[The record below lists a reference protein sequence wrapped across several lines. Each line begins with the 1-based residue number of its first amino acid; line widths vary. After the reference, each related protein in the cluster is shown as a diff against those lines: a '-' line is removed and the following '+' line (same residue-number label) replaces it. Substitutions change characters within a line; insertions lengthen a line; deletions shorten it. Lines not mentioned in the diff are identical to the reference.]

1 MAHQILVL
9 GAGYAGLAAAGRIAH
24 NIRGAALDAQVTLIN
39 AAPDFVERV
48 RLHQVAT
55 GQDVGV
61 HPLSRSLD
69 GTGIELVVGRAEQVD
84 TERRTVRVRTGQ
96 GAAGQAGSERK
107 GASAQDTPEQD
118 TPEQDAPEQDAPEQE
133 TQEFGYDT
141 LVYALGSDAM
151 RGGVPGAAEHAH
163 NSASLGSARTL
174 ARRIAE
180 EGTGSVA
187 VVGGG
192 FTGLEVATEL
202 AESHPALRVEL
213 VTRGRV
219 ADGAGPRGR
228 AHVHRVLRRLGVTA
242 REHSSVSGVDADG
255 LLLADGSRVRAD
267 LVIWNAGFGVAGLAA
282 AAGLTVDE
290 NGRAVVDVTQRSVS
304 HPDVYVVGDAANAS
318 GVDGRPQRMSC
329 AMGLPMGW
337 TAADAVTA
345 RVSGGEPDLPQ
356 FGYLFQCVSLGRR
369 DGLIQFVRGDDSPVR
384 FVLTGRLAALYKEYI
399 VASAYSGLNGG
410 QGQPNQYLMLVR
422 WSARRFLRRA
432 AAATRRKGLPG
443 QAPQDRSTVE
453 ADEG

>member
-1 MAHQILVL
+1 MTHRILVL

-24 NIRGAALDAQVTLIN
+24 NIRGGALDARVTLVN
-39 AAPDFVERV
+39 AVPDFIERV

-61 HPLSRSLD
+61 HPLARSLD
-69 GTGIELVVGRAEQVD
+69 GTGIELVVGRAEQMD
-84 TERRTVRVRTGQ
+84 TERRTVRVRTGRKDTGRE
-96 GAAGQAGSERK
+96 GAADQEHTGREER
-107 GASAQDTPEQD
+107 
-118 TPEQDAPEQDAPEQE
+118 
-133 TQEFGYDT
+133 EFGYDT
-141 LVYALGSDAM
+141 LVYALGSGAA

-163 NSASLGSARTL
+163 DSASLGSARAL
-174 ARRIAE
+174 ARRIDE
-180 EGTGSVA
+180 NGGGGVA

-202 AESHPALRVEL
+202 AESHPGLRVEL

-219 ADGAGPRGR
+219 ADGASPRGR
-228 AHVHRVLRRLGVTA
+228 AHVHRALRRLGVSA
-242 REHSSVSGVDADG
+242 REHSSVAEVDAEG

-267 LVIWNAGFGVAGLAA
+267 LVVWNAGFGVAGLAA
-282 AAGLTVDE
+282 DAGLTVDE

-337 TAADAVTA
+337 AAADAVTA
-345 RVSGGEPDLPQ
+345 RLSGTEPDLSR

-384 FVLTGRLAALYKEYI
+384 FVLTGRPAALYKEYI

-410 QGQPNQYLMLVR
+410 QWQPDQYLMLVR
-422 WSARRFLRRA
+422 WSARRFVRRA
-432 AAATRRKGLPG
+432 AASRRAGLS
-443 QAPQDRSTVE
+443 ARSSGPWT
-453 ADEG
+453 